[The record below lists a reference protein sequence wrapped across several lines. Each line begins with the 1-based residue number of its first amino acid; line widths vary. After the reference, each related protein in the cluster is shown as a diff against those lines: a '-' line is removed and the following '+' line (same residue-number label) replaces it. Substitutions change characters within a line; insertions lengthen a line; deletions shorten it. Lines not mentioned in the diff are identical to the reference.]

1 MDQIKTIHLRTGTVV
16 AAACILLACAAGIP
30 AQESGGAQSTGAVQ
44 NSNAASTS
52 PDEEALTRKIEAAVA
67 KRIRP
72 LVREISE
79 LKEEVRFH
87 DILGGIGYILG
98 LAGVAFYFLGV
109 RRRGQARI
117 KKETTE

>member
-1 MDQIKTIHLRTGTVV
+1 MDQLRSIHLRTGVVV
-16 AAACILLACAAGIP
+16 AATCLLLAGAAGIP
-30 AQESGGAQSTGAVQ
+30 AQESSSAQSTGAVQ
-44 NSNAASTS
+44 NSNAASAS
-52 PDEEALTRKIEAAVA
+52 LDEEALTRKIEAAVA

-72 LVREISE
+72 LVREIGA
-79 LKEEVRFH
+79 LKEEVRLH
-87 DILGGIGYILG
+87 DILGGIGYIIG

>member
-72 LVREISE
+72 LVREIGE